1 MRGDKNMIEFAIGYL
16 LGMSVTFIIL
26 LFGTTLKEVYHEK
39 KKTSHKIKKS
49 SQD

>member
-1 MRGDKNMIEFAIGYL
+1 MIEFAIGYL

-39 KKTSHKIKKS
+39 KTSHKKIKKS

>member
-1 MRGDKNMIEFAIGYL
+1 MVEFAMGYL

-39 KKTSHKIKKS
+39 KKTSRKIKKY

>member
-1 MRGDKNMIEFAIGYL
+1 MVEFAIGYL

-39 KKTSHKIKKS
+39 KTSRKIKKS